1 MEILNDRTEKLEL
14 TYPCSWSYK
23 LIAGEK
29 EALEQA
35 IRDVIDEREHKLTHS
50 KNSKGG
56 KYISMNLDLLV
67 HNEDH
72 RASARRRVSYPIQG
86 VLPRT
91 CSIYT
96 FGFILS
102 QYL

>member
-1 MEILNDRTEKLEL
+1 VEILNDKTDKLEL

-29 EALEQA
+29 EALEKA
-35 IRDVIDEREHKLTHS
+35 IHDVILEREHKLTHS

-67 HNEDH
+67 HNEDDRNFIYEALKAH
-72 RASARRRVSYPIQG
+72 QNIKM
-86 VLPRT
+86 VL
-91 CSIYT
+91 
-96 FGFILS
+96 
-102 QYL
+102 

>member
-1 MEILNDRTEKLEL
+1 VEILNDRTDKLEL

-56 KYISMNLDLLV
+56 KYVSMNLDLLV
-67 HNEDH
+67 HNEDDRNFIYEALKAH
-72 RASARRRVSYPIQG
+72 QNIKM
-86 VLPRT
+86 VL
-91 CSIYT
+91 
-96 FGFILS
+96 
-102 QYL
+102 